1 MSSRCPSELALEEH
15 LARQGAPVDA
25 HLAGCA
31 SCQAR
36 LLQMRQEGDH
46 FRQFVY
52 PRTLDAVLERSERKR
67 GWRWIWLVAAPALA
81 AAAAVALVVRPGAPA
96 EDYLGTKGGALGFAV
111 FAGGAK
117 GVRAVDDGA
126 QVPAAAA
133 LRFRVHPSAACH
145 LWIASLD
152 AAGQISRIYPAEGEG
167 GALVSGTAALPG
179 GAVLDGRQGPERFYA
194 VCTRRPLPFSALEK
208 SVRGAAPG
216 VRTAK
221 TLQGLPE
228 DATQSSVLVEKTP

>member
-1 MSSRCPSELALEEH
+1 MSGRCPSELALEEH
-15 LARQGAPVDA
+15 LARTGGPVAA
-25 HLAGCA
+25 HLADCP
-31 SCQAR
+31 SCQVR
-36 LLQMRQEGDH
+36 LAQMQEEGDQ

-52 PRTLDAVLERSERKR
+52 PRTLYAVLERGERRR
-67 GWRWIWLVAAPALA
+67 GSRWIWLWAAPALA
-81 AAAAVALVVRPGAPA
+81 AAAAVAIVVKPATPGEGYVGA
-96 EDYLGTKGGALGFAV
+96 KGGALGFAV
-111 FAGGAK
+111 FVGGTA

-126 QVPAAAA
+126 PVPASAA

-152 AAGQISRIYPAEGEG
+152 GSGQVSRIYPAEGDQ

-179 GAVLDGRQGPERFYA
+179 GAVLDGRPGPERFYA

-208 SVRGAAPG
+208 SVRAAAPG

-221 TLQGLPE
+221 ILEGLPE
-228 DATQSSVLVEKTP
+228 DATQSSLFIEKTP